1 MWMQLTGFTMLALVG
16 AGLAATPGGA
26 AAPPAPVS
34 SITVTPKI
42 DSSGTSSVDVS
53 WTGADPKADGVLVCV
68 RRGTTTP
75 SSPTGCESQIAV
87 DAPRTSSGPIT
98 VYPKKT
104 YTIAVYDYIGTT
116 PEPTYSTPVSKV
128 RHGTSMTL
136 HETCANGQDPG
147 DSCRITGVLKDV
159 FRGTTIGHRQVE
171 LWASRNLK
179 QSSSWSRVATDTTDS
194 YGLAKT
200 RITLDKSRLYQW
212 RYAAVSKRQ
221 LTTYTA
227 QVGIVVAS

>member
-1 MWMQLTGFTMLALVG
+1 
-16 AGLAATPGGA
+16 
-26 AAPPAPVS
+26 
-34 SITVTPKI
+34 VTPKI
-42 DSSGTSSVDVS
+42 STAGTSSVDVS
-53 WTGADPKADGVLVCV
+53 WTGADPKADGVVICV

-87 DAPRTSSGPIT
+87 DAPGTSSGPIT

-116 PEPTYSTPVSKV
+116 PEPTYSTPVSKL

-136 HETCANGQDPG
+136 HESCANGQAAG
-147 DSCRITGVLKDV
+147 DTCRITGVLRDV
-159 FRGTTIGHRQVE
+159 YRGTTLGHRQVE

-179 QSSSWSRVATDTTDS
+179 QTSQWSRIATDMTDS
-194 YGLAKT
+194 TGLAKT

-212 RYAAVSKRQ
+212 RYAAVGARQ